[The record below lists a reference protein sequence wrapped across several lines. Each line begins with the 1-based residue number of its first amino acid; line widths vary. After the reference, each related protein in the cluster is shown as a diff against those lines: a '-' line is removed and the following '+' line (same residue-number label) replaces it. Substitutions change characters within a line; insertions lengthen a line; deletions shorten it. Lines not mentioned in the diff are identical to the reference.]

1 MNKSRWIAGITALAI
16 TLAFPLNVKAD
27 DDTDYSNTT
36 YWNTKCTGT
45 VAAADKDSCNAYLEY
60 MKSQNSNLQ
69 SQIDSINAS
78 KSTLTTNINEL
89 STQISNY
96 NQQISEYNG
105 MIEDLNYQIQEAE
118 ANVEAKQAEIDA
130 TQAKIDELKD
140 KVKSRLVAEQTT
152 MRMSNI
158 IDILMGAESFDDLI
172 RIANGLSDISASDTN
187 SLDELNTMQDQLQT
201 EQDELV
207 QTKTDLENGSAALES
222 QQADLLAAKYKV
234 DLLQNQYETQLA
246 ATGTQISD
254 AQSQIASNNSTIN
267 DINNSTTEGSSSSSG
282 SSGSGT
288 SGSGSSGGSAST
300 GDSSGNPYSGSW
312 SNCTWGAWQLVHDN
326 LGISLPGY
334 WGNAISWL
342 SSASAAG
349 YSTGT
354 EPRANS
360 IAVWAQPYT
369 SAYGHVA
376 FVASVSGNSIYVK
389 EGGYMGG
396 YHERSVSTD
405 IIAGYIY
412 F

>member
-1 MNKSRWIAGITALAI
+1 MNKSRLIAGITALAI

-60 MKSQNSNLQ
+60 MKSQNSDLQ
-69 SQIDSINAS
+69 AQIDSINAS

-89 STQISNY
+89 STQISDY
-96 NQQISEYNG
+96 NKQISALNG
-105 MIEDLNYQIQEAE
+105 MIDDLNSQIAE
-118 ANVEAKQAEIDA
+118 ANADVEAKQAEIDA

-201 EQDELV
+201 EQDALV
-207 QTKTDLENGSAALES
+207 QTKTDLENASNTVVS

-234 DLLQNQYETQLA
+234 DQLQTQYETQLA

-267 DINNSTTEGSSSSSG
+267 DINNSTTSNGSSNNNTTATASPTTSS
-282 SSGSGT
+282 
-288 SGSGSSGGSAST
+288 ST
-300 GDSSGNPYSGSW
+300 GDSSGNPYWGGW

-326 LGISLPGY
+326 HGISLPS
-334 WGNAISWL
+334 WGNAGTWL
-342 SSASAAG
+342 SSAAASG
-349 YSTGT
+349 YSTGST
-354 EPRANS
+354 P
-360 IAVWAQPYT
+360 AVGSLAVFTYN
-369 SAYGHVA
+369 HV
-376 FVASVSGNSIYVK
+376 GYVIGVGDGQITIQ
-389 EGGYMGG
+389 EGGYSG
-396 YHERSVSTD
+396 YNECHTRTISTN